1 MNNTLMCHR
10 GGEKKLS
17 DGLSGKQ
24 CLSCSR
30 HTDLE
35 DEDGYDDEEDHDE
48 EDDGDGHPDYLAS
61 VELPG
66 AGEVTDVEGEVCLHP
81 PCAVLRYTFVPP
93 TLTLWKSETFYVIIC
108 ILGKYCSRSNLSA
121 NCLPFVCSLLP
132 HLLTR

>member
-1 MNNTLMCHR
+1 MCHR

-35 DEDGYDDEEDHDE
+35 DKDGYDNEEDHDE

-81 PCAVLRYTFVPP
+81 SCAVLRYTFVPP
-93 TLTLWKSETFYVIIC
+93 TLTLWKSETFCVIYIPE
-108 ILGKYCSRSNLSA
+108 KYCSWSNLSA
-121 NCLPFVCSLLP
+121 NCPPFVCLRSILP
-132 HLLTR
+132 YLLTQ

>member
-1 MNNTLMCHR
+1 MCHR

-93 TLTLWKSETFYVIIC
+93 TLTLWKSETFYIIIC
-108 ILGKYCSRSNLSA
+108 IYTGKILFSVKFVSK
-121 NCLPFVCSLLP
+121 LPCTLHLFVHFCR
-132 HLLTR
+132 TF